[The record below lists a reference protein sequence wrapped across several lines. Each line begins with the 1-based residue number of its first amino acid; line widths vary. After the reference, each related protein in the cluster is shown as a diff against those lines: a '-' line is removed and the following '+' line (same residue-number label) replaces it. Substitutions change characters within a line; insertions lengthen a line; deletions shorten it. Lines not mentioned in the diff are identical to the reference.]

1 MTNRQNSKCDKY
13 PFSSSKVFC
22 DQSELCMKTGFL
34 LNAFCNKKMMTMRMM
49 DDQSHHCHHHHDSND
64 NCDNIEGFL
73 SQGNYNSC
81 KSTGIKM
88 AFFAYLLCNLLSKLL
103 KANIH

>member
-34 LNAFCNKKMMTMRMM
+34 LNAFCNKKMMTMRVM
-49 DDQSHHCHHHHDSND
+49 DDHSHHCHHHHDNND
-64 NCDNIEGFL
+64 NSDNIEGFL
-73 SQGNYNSC
+73 SQENYDS
-81 KSTGIKM
+81 SIKM
-88 AFFAYLLCNLLSKLL
+88 VFVAYFLSNLLSKLL